1 MTYRQI
7 TECLTDAGIEQA
19 GTEAALLLAHFF
31 GVSHAQLL
39 AFPERDYQ
47 SDTFFTALDKRCEHY
62 PLQYVLGEWDFFSE
76 TYYVDPSCL
85 IPRSDTELLVEQAI
99 ASLPPKAHFVDLC
112 TGSGCVAISTL
123 AHRSDCTALAV
134 DLFEE
139 TLGIA
144 KKNAVR
150 NGVDTRLDFL
160 KADILRADAFGDD
173 TQWDAIL
180 SNPPY
185 IRSAVVDTL
194 ETELFSEPRAAL
206 DGGADGL
213 SFYRAILAHH
223 AGHLKKDGFILFE
236 IGFDQKE
243 DIETLATQYGYDCR
257 IGFDLSGNPRTAEL
271 KKQNRH

>member
-7 TECLTDAGIEQA
+7 AECLTDAGIEQA

-47 SDTFFTALDKRCEHY
+47 SDTFFEALDKRCEHY
-62 PLQYVLGEWDFFSE
+62 PLQYVLGEWDFFGE

-99 ASLPPKAHFVDLC
+99 ASLSPRAHFVDLC

-134 DLFEE
+134 DLFED
-139 TLGIA
+139 TLKTA

-160 KADILRADAFGDD
+160 KADVLCANAFDSD
-173 TQWDAIL
+173 MQWDAIL

-194 ETELFSEPRAAL
+194 ERELFSEPRAAL

-213 SFYRAILAHH
+213 CFYHAILAHH
-223 AGHLKKDGFILFE
+223 AKHLKKDGFILFE
-236 IGFDQKE
+236 IGFDQRE
-243 DIETLATQYGYDCR
+243 DIEALGEQYGYDCR
-257 IGFDLSGNPRTAEL
+257 IGFDLSGNPRTAKL
-271 KKQNRH
+271 KKQE

>member
-7 TECLTDAGIEQA
+7 TECLADAGIEQA
-19 GTEAALLLAHFF
+19 GTEAALLLSHFF

-39 AFPERDYQ
+39 AAPEKDFQ
-47 SDTFFTALDKRCEHY
+47 SEPFFAALDKRCEHY
-62 PLQYVLGEWDFFSE
+62 PLQYVLGEWYFFNE

-85 IPRSDTELLVEQAI
+85 IPRSDTEILVEQAI
-99 ASLPPKAHFVDLC
+99 SSLPQGAFFADLC
-112 TGSGCVAISTL
+112 TGSGCIAISTL

-139 TLGIA
+139 TLAIA

-160 KADILRADAFGDD
+160 KADVLDANTFDGDL
-173 TQWDAIL
+173 QWDAIL

-194 ETELFSEPRAAL
+194 EQELFSEPRAAL

-213 SFYRAILAHH
+213 CFYRAILAHH
-223 AGHLKKDGFILFE
+223 AKHLKKDGFILFE

-243 DIETLATQYGYDCR
+243 DIEALAAQYGYRCQ
-257 IGFDLSGNPRTAEL
+257 IGFDLSGNPRTAKL
-271 KKQNRH
+271 KKDE

>member
-39 AFPERDYQ
+39 ASPETDYQ
-47 SDTFFTALDKRCEHY
+47 SEAFFAALDKRCEHY
-62 PLQYVLGEWDFFSE
+62 PLQYVLGEWDFFEE

-85 IPRSDTELLVEQAI
+85 IPRSDTEILVEQAI
-99 ASLPPKAHFVDLC
+99 SMLPRGAHFADLC
-112 TGSGCVAISTL
+112 TGSGCIAISTL

-134 DLFEE
+134 DLFEN
-139 TLGIA
+139 TLQTA

-150 NGVDTRLDFL
+150 NGVDTRLDFM
-160 KADILRADAFGDD
+160 KADVLDANAFDGDL
-173 TQWDAIL
+173 QWDAIL

-194 ETELFSEPRAAL
+194 EQELFSEPRAAL
-206 DGGADGL
+206 DGGADGM
-213 SFYRAILAHH
+213 SFYRAILCHH
-223 AGHLKKDGFILFE
+223 AKHLKKDGFILFE

-243 DIETLATQYGYDCR
+243 DIDVLAKQYGYDCHIR
-257 IGFDLSGNPRTAEL
+257 LDLAGNPRTAVL
-271 KKQNRH
+271 KKCKE